1 MKKVK
6 LLYNPFSGDNAIIK
20 NLDNIFKIYQEN
32 GYSVTPFRIG
42 KKFPLEDAFKDAHD
56 YEHLLLAG
64 GDGTINNIVN
74 TMKRLNITC
83 PVGILPTGTANDFA
97 LCLGMPK
104 DISKACEQIINSE
117 VREID
122 LGVVNDKYFV
132 NVASMG
138 LFTEVSQRT
147 NVNLKNNMG
156 KLAYYFSGI
165 TELPRFKKLNINII
179 SDEFTFNEPSI
190 IVFVFN
196 GKSAGNFN
204 IAYKS
209 QIDDGMLD
217 VVIVKGEV
225 GANTLISFFEFVMG
239 EHLEKPKGVIHFT
252 TNKLV
257 IDSAEDIRT
266 DIDGERGPD
275 FPLNISC
282 QKRSL
287 KVLGYKL

>member
-6 LLYNPFSGDNAIIK
+6 LLYNPFSGDNTIIK

-179 SDEFTFNEPSI
+179 SDELTFNEPSI

>member
-179 SDEFTFNEPSI
+179 SDELTFNEPSI

>member
-1 MKKVK
+1 MKRVK
-6 LLYNPFSGDNAIIK
+6 LLYNPFSGDNTIIK
-20 NLDNIFKIYQEN
+20 NLDNIFEVYQEN

-42 KKFPLEDAFKDAHD
+42 KKFPLEDAFQDIGD

-74 TMKRLNITC
+74 TMKRLNINC

-97 LCLGMPK
+97 FCLGMPK
-104 DISKACEQIINSE
+104 DIPKACKQIIDSE
-117 VREID
+117 VREVD
-122 LGVVNDKYFV
+122 LGRVNDKFFV

-165 TELPRFKKLNINII
+165 TELPRFKKLNITIT
-179 SDEFTFNEPSI
+179 SDEFNFEEPSI

-196 GKSAGNFN
+196 GKSAGNLN

-217 VVIVKGEV
+217 VVIVKGDV
-225 GANTLISFFEFVMG
+225 GANTLISFFEFMMG

-257 IDSAEDIRT
+257 IDSPEDIKT

-275 FPLNISC
+275 FPLKISC